1 MSPSDPNQSRRRREP
16 LRSTTAQE
24 EPMAT
29 IVSEP
34 DIERSEPR
42 ADRSAAMSRFASSA
56 AFRPQSAT
64 PTVIGIGVAIMGFIL
79 LAVAWGGVAG
89 EDDVAMQV
97 PYLISGGAFGLGL
110 IMVGLTIV
118 NMAAKRRDAAMRAQ
132 QIELLAAALQE
143 LREGDR

>member
-1 MSPSDPNQSRRRREP
+1 
-16 LRSTTAQE
+16 
-24 EPMAT
+24 MAT

-34 DIERSEPR
+34 DIELSTPQAGRPG
-42 ADRSAAMSRFASSA
+42 AMSRFASSA
-56 AFRPQSAT
+56 ALRPQSAT
-64 PTVIGIGVAIMGFIL
+64 PTGIGIGVAIIGFIL

-97 PYLISGGAFGLGL
+97 PYLISGGAVGLGL
-110 IMVGLTIV
+110 IMVGLTVV
-118 NMAAKRRDAAMRAQ
+118 NLAAKRRDAAMRGQ